1 VITAASEVMAVFALA
16 HDLKDLRRRL
26 GRIVVASTYDGL
38 PVTAEQLRVA
48 GAMTVIMKESIRPN
62 LVQTLEGQPVLIHA
76 GPFGNIAH
84 ANNSII
90 EDRIAL
96 KLGDI
101 MVTEAGFASDLGFE
115 KFCHIVCRFAGLKP
129 SAGVLV
135 TTVRALKSHGGVA
148 FGDLNTENEEAL
160 RKGSENLAAHIDI
173 I

>member
-1 VITAASEVMAVFALA
+1 MERQYI
-16 HDLKDLRRRL
+16 
-26 GRIVVASTYDGL
+26 
-38 PVTAEQLRVA
+38 
-48 GAMTVIMKESIRPN
+48 
-62 LVQTLEGQPVLIHA
+62 LVDA
-76 GPFGNIAH
+76 GPLRNIAH

-101 MVTEAGFASDLGFE
+101 LVTEAGFASDLGFE

-148 FGDLNTENEEAL
+148 FEDLNQENKEAL
-160 RKGSENLAAHIDI
+160 HKGSENLA
-173 I
+173 